1 MIVAIRHYCHFIK
14 ETTDEFTFTSSVKS
28 ESAVPATNIAS
39 KDKPSPT
46 ALFENS
52 NRLKFIEWLDNRGVS
67 PGDTFA
73 ILSSLKRCTERVKA
87 EKIISDDIYHITSA
101 DTMNAVRS
109 FLLAD
114 KNFIYADRHKDN
126 WLTNALSLYLEFF
139 SEQIVPNLPGNV
151 AETGSETETFSK
163 MATPTVSEIEALLSD
178 DIFSPL
184 KVATVYKGNIIKNLI
199 MDCQSYTKY
208 RPNETTGGIFVS
220 WRRKEELPTGA

>member
-1 MIVAIRHYCHFIK
+1 MTNGSVSYEKRFLEWLAKQVSPAQLSVVYSAFADINSFCLSRKILEKPLFETDDLVTLSNVRETVEHNAVFAFSYRKQKPTMIVAIRHYCHFIK

-101 DTMNAVRS
+101 DTMNA
-109 FLLAD
+109 LCG
-114 KNFIYADRHKDN
+114 K
-126 WLTNALSLYLEFF
+126 
-139 SEQIVPNLPGNV
+139 
-151 AETGSETETFSK
+151 
-163 MATPTVSEIEALLSD
+163 
-178 DIFSPL
+178 
-184 KVATVYKGNIIKNLI
+184 
-199 MDCQSYTKY
+199 
-208 RPNETTGGIFVS
+208 
-220 WRRKEELPTGA
+220 